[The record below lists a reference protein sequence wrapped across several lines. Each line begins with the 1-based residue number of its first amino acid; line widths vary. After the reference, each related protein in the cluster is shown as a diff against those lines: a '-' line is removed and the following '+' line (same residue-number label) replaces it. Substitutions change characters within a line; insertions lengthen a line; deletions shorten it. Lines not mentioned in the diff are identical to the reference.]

1 MLQWQLNKE
10 LFLTYRSVPEGG
22 NGKLSNDEYMQ
33 LYSIALES
41 GAFDIYDVELSSG
54 TNTVI
59 NLQFNSS
66 KMIKKSLCLVMIL
79 LYS

>member
-1 MLQWQLNKE
+1 
-10 LFLTYRSVPEGG
+10 
-22 NGKLSNDEYMQ
+22 MQ

-59 NLQFNSS
+59 NLSNLIHQND
-66 KMIKKSLCLVMIL
+66 KKSLCLVMIL
-79 LYS
+79 LVLLVLIQC